1 MRISKK
7 EFDFNYLKSQVTL
20 AEADLYSI
28 NFRNGFNE
36 FVRCFFLDLHSCSAP
51 FGHPDGSHDIDLQV
65 VLELSLET
73 MEFTSSQLPVEK
85 RKDYWK
91 GVMKAVILSE
101 STVRFAF
108 EIQPNN
114 LAA

>member
-20 AEADLYSI
+20 KEADLYSI
-28 NFRNGFNE
+28 HFRNGFNE
-36 FVRCFFLDLHSCSAP
+36 FVRSFFLDLQSCSAP
-51 FGHPDGSHDIDLQV
+51 FAHKDGSHDIDLQV

-73 MEFTSSQLPVEK
+73 MDFFSSQLPVET
-85 RKDYWK
+85 RKDYWS
-91 GVMKAVILSE
+91 GVMKAVTLSE

-108 EIQPNN
+108 EIQPEN